1 MIGRRAISLVVFC
14 AGLALLTSAAFA
26 GPRGETQRG
35 GTLRLMFGAE
45 PDSLDPALANTIA
58 GSWTLLYATCAKL
71 FNVLP
76 DPATGRPHVARE
88 VVRSF
93 KVTDRGRTY
102 TFDLR
107 RSFRFQNGAP
117 VTARSFADAFN
128 RTGSPQMKSAALGR
142 RFFAEIRGADAYATG
157 RANVISG
164 VQVLGRYRLR
174 IRLTRRAG
182 DFVARLTMPF
192 FCPVPP
198 GTPITPRGIEG
209 PPGSGPYYIDE
220 RIPEERIVLKRNPY
234 YPHGIRTANPERII
248 WTIETDRAERVRA
261 TERNENDFTFL
272 FAYPDAVVRDL
283 VGKYGINQPGG
294 QLLREPTLSKNMF
307 AFNTR
312 SPVFEGAG
320 TAPLRKAINYVLD
333 RPALTRNHGFLAGS
347 RSDRLLPA
355 ALSESRRLY
364 PIRGP
369 DPVTGQRWL
378 ARAKSPPKTLTLYTT
393 TFPDS
398 VPNAQEF
405 TRNLRQLGIEVDVK
419 QFEFRALLGKLI
431 TRGEPWD
438 VTWLP
443 WQALYPDPGGFFL
456 SLLRDTRYAARVD
469 AANRLT
475 GAARAKAWAELE
487 TDLMRNDP
495 PAAVHADSMSL
506 TLLSRSFGCYRWV
519 PIYDV
524 DLAAACKK

>member
-1 MIGRRAISLVVFC
+1 
-14 AGLALLTSAAFA
+14 
-26 GPRGETQRG
+26 
-35 GTLRLMFGAE
+35 MFGAE
-45 PDSLDPALANTIA
+45 PDSLDPALATTIA

-76 DPATGRPHVARE
+76 DPATGRPHVASE

-93 KVTDRGRTY
+93 KVSDGGRTY
-102 TFDLR
+102 TFELQR
-107 RSFRFQNGAP
+107 TFRFHTGAP

-128 RTGSPQMKSAALGR
+128 RTASPQMHSAAVR
-142 RFFAEIRGADAYATG
+142 QQFFAEISGADAYTAG
-157 RANVISG
+157 KAAVISG

-198 GTPITPRGIEG
+198 ATPITPRGIEDG
-209 PPGSGPYYIDE
+209 PGSGPYYIAE
-220 RIPEERIVLKRNPY
+220 YIPEQRLVLRRNPY
-234 YPHGIRTANPERII
+234 YPRGVRTANPDRIV

-261 TERNENDFTFL
+261 TEQNQNDFTFL
-272 FAYPDAVVRDL
+272 FAYPDAVVDAL
-283 VGKYGINQPGG
+283 VERYGLNRPGG
-294 QLLREPTLSKNMF
+294 QLLRLPTLSNNMF

-312 SPVFEGAG
+312 SPAFEGSG
-320 TAPLRKAINYVLD
+320 TAQLRKAINYVLD
-333 RPALTRNHGFLAGS
+333 RPALTRNHGHYAGR
-347 RSDRLLPA
+347 RSERLLPA

-369 DPVTGQRWL
+369 DPITGRRLLEQV
-378 ARAKSPPKTLTLYTT
+378 KNPPTALTLYTS

-398 VPNAQEF
+398 VANAQVF

-419 QFEFRALLGKLI
+419 QFEFRTLLGKL
-431 TRGEPWD
+431 TTKGEPWD

-443 WQALYPDPGGFFL
+443 WQVWYPDPSGFVL
-456 SLLRDTRYAARVD
+456 PLLRGTRYAARVD

-475 GAARAKAWAELE
+475 GELRAKAWAELE

-495 PAAVHADSMSL
+495 PAAVYADSMSL
-506 TLLSRSFGCYRWV
+506 TLVSRSFGCYRWV
-519 PIYDV
+519 PVYDV